1 MGMLFRGVAVA
12 AIVTVASWMPSP
24 FSSTPSAAEADARCA
39 PTVRCGSGCV
49 ARLANGFCMNVAS
62 KEFQARLGGVRI
74 GPKFNVACT
83 LCECWY
89 IYETSRGTRRFK
101 RTTRLICKAG
111 AGGITTY
118 GPTAM
123 D

>member
-12 AIVTVASWMPSP
+12 AIVTVASWAPSP
-24 FSSTPSAAEADARCA
+24 FYSAPKTAEAGARCA
-39 PTVRCGSGCV
+39 PTVSCGGGCS
-49 ARLANGFCMNVAS
+49 ARLANGFCMQVGS
-62 KEFQARLGGVRI
+62 KEFQARLGGFKV
-74 GPKFNVACT
+74 GPTFKVGCT

-101 RTTRLICKAG
+101 RTTRLSCDAG
-111 AGGITTY
+111 FGGITTY
-118 GPTAM
+118 GPMAV